1 MSISRRRCTKQ
12 TQWTGESLN
21 GSNGV
26 LRKPETARRN
36 APTKS
41 RFNWNICVDA
51 FTEKHLE
58 RLGDWRDFSAGFC
71 SWLHQRAL
79 IGLHDGCIA
88 IPIHDDS
95 GAVIAAHYRLKDG
108 SWRVHPR
115 EVGMRPLVIGDLS
128 KAAVAHAF
136 ESQWDAFAVCD
147 KLSLHEQE
155 AVAVIVTRG
164 AGNGAAVSG
173 LIPPEAILFA
183 WKQNDELKN
192 GKRAGDEWLKALAA
206 HAGATVQVVTVPE
219 QFKDANAW
227 TLAGA
232 TADELDGAL
241 DRAEVVQRIPP
252 AILETQVDK
261 VRPEQTSSGLQGSK
275 VELADVEP
283 WPESVCGATV
293 LSEVSETF
301 SRYVVL
307 PAGAADVLAL
317 WCAHAH
323 AFKAFL
329 CSPRLNIQSPEKGCG
344 KTTLR
349 DVVAVFVPRP
359 LLTENM
365 TVAVLFRLV
374 EAHAPT
380 ILADEYDAWLRDNEE
395 LRGLFNAGHRRGA
408 TVFRCE
414 GKTNEVR
421 GFAAYAP
428 AVLCG
433 IGALPGTLHDRSIVN
448 RLERAKPGELHK
460 RFDSR
465 HTENEQ
471 ELCRKLARWT
481 ADNFARLE
489 SADPALPDGVFNRLA
504 DNWRPLFAVAEIAGG
519 DWPQRAS
526 VAFTKLTA
534 KADMDAEGIGT
545 MLLADIR
552 DIFDRTEADPIPAAD
567 LVEALVEMEDRPW
580 PELSHGKPITKV
592 KLSRMLKR
600 FQIVS
605 ATKRDGTATFK
616 GYDRSSF
623 NDAFAR
629 YAPPTNS

>member
-1 MSISRRRCTKQ
+1 MKFQ
-12 TQWTGESLN
+12 
-21 GSNGV
+21 
-26 LRKPETARRN
+26 K
-36 APTKS
+36 
-41 RFNWNICVDA
+41 RFA
-51 FTEKHLE
+51 
-58 RLGDWRDFSAGFC
+58 
-71 SWLHQRAL
+71 
-79 IGLHDGCIA
+79 
-88 IPIHDDS
+88 
-95 GAVIAAHYRLKDG
+95 
-108 SWRVHPR
+108 
-115 EVGMRPLVIGDLS
+115 
-128 KAAVAHAF
+128 
-136 ESQWDAFAVCD
+136 
-147 KLSLHEQE
+147 
-155 AVAVIVTRG
+155 
-164 AGNGAAVSG
+164 
-173 LIPPEAILFA
+173 
-183 WKQNDELKN
+183 
-192 GKRAGDEWLKALAA
+192 
-206 HAGATVQVVTVPE
+206 
-219 QFKDANAW
+219 
-227 TLAGA
+227 
-232 TADELDGAL
+232 
-241 DRAEVVQRIPP
+241 
-252 AILETQVDK
+252 
-261 VRPEQTSSGLQGSK
+261 
-275 VELADVEP
+275 
-283 WPESVCGATV
+283 
-293 LSEVSETF
+293 
-301 SRYVVL
+301 RYVVL
-307 PAGAADVLAL
+307 PTGAADALAL

-433 IGALPGTLHDRSIVN
+433 IGALPGTLHDRSIVI
-448 RLERAKPGELHK
+448 RLERAKPGELRK

-471 ELCRKLARWT
+471 ELCSKLARWT

-504 DNWRPLFAVAEIAGG
+504 DNWRPLFAMAEIAGG
-519 DWPQRAS
+519 DWPQRAAI
-526 VAFTKLTA
+526 AFAKLTA

-552 DIFDRTEADPIPAAD
+552 DIFDQTEADPIPAAD